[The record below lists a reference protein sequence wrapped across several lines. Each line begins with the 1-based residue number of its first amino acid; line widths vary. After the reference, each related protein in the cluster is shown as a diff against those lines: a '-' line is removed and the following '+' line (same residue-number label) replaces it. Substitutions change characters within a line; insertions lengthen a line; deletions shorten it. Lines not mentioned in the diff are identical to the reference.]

1 MVHIRINPH
10 DAFDQRN
17 RVAAVM
23 IDYDKTVVFYIVDDL
38 LQIAAETLRT
48 VQEKG
53 VRQQVPLLRRPHIGF
68 ESSDVFR
75 NKRRNLFQG
84 CFDHSGL
91 GSSSS

>member
-17 RVAAVM
+17 RVATVM

-38 LQIAAETLRT
+38 LQIAAGKLFAQFGRKESGSRFGNYYAVRT
-48 VQEKG
+48 V
-53 VRQQVPLLRRPHIGF
+53 GF

-75 NKRRNLFQG
+75 NKRRNLLQG
-84 CFDHSGL
+84 CFDHFRF
-91 GSSSS
+91 